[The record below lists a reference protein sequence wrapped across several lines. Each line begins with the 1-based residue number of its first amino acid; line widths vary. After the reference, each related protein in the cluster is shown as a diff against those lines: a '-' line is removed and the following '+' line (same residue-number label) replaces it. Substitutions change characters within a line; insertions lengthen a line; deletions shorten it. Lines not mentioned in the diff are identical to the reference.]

1 VQAARP
7 GQVDGDAKGESAR
20 TRAYVADV
28 AHDLQNPLTGMR
40 AQLEVAMAHATSE
53 ASRAW
58 IRSMLSATTEMG
70 LLVSDLL
77 AIAAEEHPDLPAPD
91 DLVDLDT
98 LLRDEASRPRPETDV
113 VIDVS
118 DVTPHKVRGDEISLR
133 RLVRNLLDNAVRHAS
148 SQVQIALEPSDG
160 RLVLDVVDD
169 GPGVPE
175 EHRERIFERFYRA
188 DPQSGQG
195 TGLGLSI
202 VQQVAHRHLGTVAML
217 EGAPGEGAHF
227 RVVLPIPD

>member
-1 VQAARP
+1 MGEAAD
-7 GQVDGDAKGESAR
+7 Q

-40 AQLEVAMAHATSE
+40 AQLEVALAHATSPE
-53 ASRAW
+53 SESW

-77 AIAAEEHPDLPAPD
+77 AIAAEEHPDLPAPQE
-91 DLVDLDT
+91 LVDLDA
-98 LLRDEASRPRPETDV
+98 LLREEVLRPRPETEIE
-113 VIDVS
+113 IDVS
-118 DVTPHKVRGDEISLR
+118 RVTAHKVRGDEISLR

-148 SQVQIALEPSDG
+148 SQVRVALERESDSV
-160 RLVLDVVDD
+160 VLDVVDD

-188 DPQSGQG
+188 DPKRGHG

-202 VQQVAHRHLGTVAML
+202 VRQVAERHDGGVVML
-217 EGAPGEGAHF
+217 PLAPGDGAHF
-227 RVVLPIPD
+227 RVTLPIPD